1 MNLRSI
7 LNLFSI
13 LILFFSFSYLLPIVV
28 SIIFDDGALNIF
40 LITLI
45 VIALIGLFGVF
56 ITKGADN
63 NLSQKDG
70 FVIIVLFWIV
80 LSFAGSV
87 PFYLSG
93 MSTIDSI
100 FESMSGIT
108 TTGATVISDIDSLPE
123 SLLFY
128 RQLLQWM
135 GGMGLIVL
143 AIAVMP
149 LLGIGGGQIYK
160 TEIPGAMG
168 EQKLTPRI
176 KETAQAL
183 WSIYFS
189 LTMVCA
195 LLYYLNGMSGFDAI
209 SHAMST
215 VAIGGFST
223 HNESI
228 GFFNSLS
235 IELICILF
243 MLLSAF
249 SFTLHY
255 FAIYKRKLLKYFF
268 DPELRFFLSILTII
282 IISALLLTVFSSV
295 TSNSPSFREILFHS
309 VSMLTTTGFTISN
322 TSEWPFT
329 ISFLLLIGAFI
340 GACSGSVGGG
350 VKSWRV
356 LIMINHAYKN
366 VMKIIHPSSVL
377 SLKMGS
383 KNVDDEVATS
393 VWGFF
398 SIYVISF
405 VLLLLM
411 TLISGLDFESAFSAV
426 GACLNNLGPG
436 LGAVSENYANIN
448 ALSKSILAFAMLLGR
463 LEIFTLLVILTPMF
477 WAK

>member
-1 MNLRSI
+1 MNLKSI

-13 LILFFSFSYLLPIVV
+13 LVLFFSFSYVFPIIV
-28 SIIFDDGALNIF
+28 SLIFDDGALYIF
-40 LITLI
+40 LKTL
-45 VIALIGLFGVF
+45 ALVSLFGVVGL
-56 ITKGADN
+56 ISTRKIKSE
-63 NLSQKDG
+63 LSQKDG
-70 FVIIVLFWIV
+70 FVIIVMFWIV
-80 LSFAGSV
+80 LSIAGSI

-93 MSTIDSI
+93 MSFVDSF

-108 TTGATVISDIDSLPE
+108 TTGATVISNIDTLPE
-123 SLLFY
+123 SILFY
-128 RQLLQWM
+128 RQLLQWL

-183 WSIYFS
+183 WIIYLG
-189 LTMVCA
+189 LTLVCTF
-195 LLYYLNGMSGFDAI
+195 LYFIGGMSLFDAV
-209 SHAMST
+209 SHSMST

-228 GFFNSLS
+228 GYFNSTF
-235 IELICILF
+235 IELICIVF

-255 FAIYKRKLLKYFF
+255 FAIYKKKPLKYFY
-268 DPELRFFLSILTII
+268 DPEFRFFMFVLSIVFLLALM
-282 IISALLLTVFSSV
+282 ISLLSGYE
-295 TSNSPSFREILFHS
+295 NAPNIKEIAFHS
-309 VSMLTTTGFTISN
+309 VSTVTTTGFSISSN
-322 TSEWPFT
+322 SDWPLSL
-329 ISFLLLIGAFI
+329 SFLMLIGAFI

-356 LIMINHAYKN
+356 MIMLNHAYTN
-366 VMKIIHPSSVL
+366 IMKIIHPNSVTT
-377 SLKMGS
+377 LKIGTRS
-383 KNVDDEVATS
+383 VDNEVATS

-405 VLLLLM
+405 VVLLLAI
-411 TLISGLDFESAFSAV
+411 LISGLDLESAFSAV

-436 LGAVSENYANIN
+436 LGVVSENYASISSF
-448 ALSKSILAFAMLLGR
+448 SKGVLAFAMLLGR

>member
-1 MNLRSI
+1 MNLKSI
-7 LNLFSI
+7 VNLFSI
-13 LILFFSFSYLLPIVV
+13 LVLFFSLSYIFPIII
-28 SIIFDDGALNIF
+28 SLIFDDGATELFIY
-40 LITLI
+40 TLLG
-45 VIALIGLFGVF
+45 VVLIGLVGLLATRKV
-56 ITKGADN
+56 DN
-63 NLSQKDG
+63 ELSQKDG
-70 FVIIVLFWIV
+70 FVIIVLFWVV
-80 LSFAGSV
+80 LCFAGSI

-93 MSTIDSI
+93 MNAIDSI

-108 TTGATVISDIDSLPE
+108 TTGATVISNLDTLPE

-176 KETAQAL
+176 KETAQVL
-183 WSIYFS
+183 WLIYLG
-189 LTMVCA
+189 LTVLCA
-195 LLYYLNGMSGFDAI
+195 ILYYLGGMGSFDAV

-223 HNESI
+223 HNDSI
-228 GFFNSLS
+228 GHFNSIA
-235 IELICILF
+235 IETICIVF

-255 FAIYKRKLLKYFF
+255 FAVFKKKPLKYFY
-268 DPELRFFLSILTII
+268 DPEIRFFMSILAVIFII
-282 IISALLLTVFSSV
+282 CAMISNISTYGPNL
-295 TSNSPSFREILFHS
+295 RELAFHS
-309 VSMLTTTGFTISN
+309 VSMLTTTGFSISN
-322 TSEWPFT
+322 SSEWPFS
-329 ISFLLLIGAFI
+329 ISFILLIGAFI
-340 GACSGSVGGG
+340 GACAGSVGGG

-356 LIMINHAYKN
+356 LIMINHAHKN
-366 VMKIIHPSSVL
+366 IMKIIHPNSII
-377 SLKMGS
+377 SLKIGT
-383 KNVDDEVATS
+383 KNVNDEVATS

-398 SIYVISF
+398 SIYIISF
-405 VLLLLM
+405 IILLLFV
-411 TLISGLDFESAFSAV
+411 LITGVDFESAFSAV

-436 LGAVSENYANIN
+436 LGIVSENYANIN
-448 ALSKSILAFAMLLGR
+448 SASKGILAFAMLLGR

-477 WAK
+477 WSK

>member
-1 MNLRSI
+1 MNPKSI

-13 LILFFSFSYLLPIVV
+13 LVLFFSLSFVLPIIV
-28 SIIFDDGALNIF
+28 SILFNDGALF
-40 LITLI
+40 LFLKTLVTI
-45 VIALIGLFGVF
+45 LSIGLIGLV
-56 ITKGADN
+56 ITRNVKSE
-63 NLSQKDG
+63 LSQKDG
-70 FVIIVLFWIV
+70 FVIIVMFWVV
-80 LSFAGSV
+80 LSLAGAI

-93 MSTIDSI
+93 MSLIDSI

-108 TTGATVISDIDSLPE
+108 TTGATVISNLDGLPE
-123 SLLFY
+123 SILFY

-160 TEIPGAMG
+160 TEVPGAMG
-168 EQKLTPRI
+168 EQRLTPRI

-183 WSIYFS
+183 WIIYLG
-189 LTMVCA
+189 LTLICGF
-195 LLYYLNGMSGFDAI
+195 LYYISGMSAFDAV

-228 GFFNSLS
+228 GFFNSIS
-235 IELICILF
+235 IELICMTF

-249 SFTLHY
+249 SFALHY
-255 FAIYKRKLLKYFF
+255 FALYKKKPLKYVF
-268 DPELRFFLSILTII
+268 DPELKFFVFFLLLIFLIAL
-282 IISALLLTVFSSV
+282 IISVFASGES
-295 TSNSPSFREILFHS
+295 TPSFRELSFHT
-309 VSMLTTTGFTISN
+309 VSIVSTTGFSIGDS
-322 TSEWPFT
+322 SEWPFS
-329 ISFLLLIGAFI
+329 ISFLLLIGAFV

-350 VKSWRV
+350 IKSWR
-356 LIMINHAYKN
+356 IMIMLNHAYKN
-366 VMKIIHPSSVL
+366 IMKIIHPNSVI
-377 SLKMGS
+377 SLKIGS
-383 KNVDDEVATS
+383 KSVDDDVATS

-405 VLLLLM
+405 VILLLAV
-411 TLISGLDFESAFSAV
+411 LISGLDLESAFSAV

-436 LGAVSENYANIN
+436 LGVVSENYAEIN
-448 ALSKSILAFAMLLGR
+448 SFSKGVLAFAMLLGR

>member
-1 MNLRSI
+1 MNLKSI
-7 LNLFSI
+7 VNLFSI
-13 LILFFSFSYLLPIVV
+13 LVLFFSLSYIFPIII
-28 SIIFDDGALNIF
+28 SLIFDDGATELFIY
-40 LITLI
+40 TLLG
-45 VIALIGLFGVF
+45 VGLIGLVGLLATRKV
-56 ITKGADN
+56 DN
-63 NLSQKDG
+63 ELSQKDG
-70 FVIIVLFWIV
+70 FVIIVLFWVV
-80 LSFAGSV
+80 LCFAGSI

-93 MSTIDSI
+93 MNAIDSI

-108 TTGATVISDIDSLPE
+108 TTGATVISNLDTLPE

-176 KETAQAL
+176 KETAQVL
-183 WSIYFS
+183 WLIYLG
-189 LTMVCA
+189 LTVFCA
-195 LLYYLNGMSGFDAI
+195 ILYYLGGMGSFDAV

-223 HNESI
+223 HNDSI
-228 GFFNSLS
+228 GHFNSIV
-235 IELICILF
+235 IETICIVF

-255 FAIYKRKLLKYFF
+255 FAVFKKKPLKYFY
-268 DPELRFFLSILTII
+268 DPEIRFFMSILAII
-282 IISALLLTVFSSV
+282 FIICAMI
-295 TSNSPSFREILFHS
+295 SNISNYGPNLRELAFHS
-309 VSMLTTTGFTISN
+309 VSMLTTTGFSISN
-322 TSEWPFT
+322 SSEWPFS
-329 ISFLLLIGAFI
+329 ISFILLIGAFI
-340 GACSGSVGGG
+340 GACAGSVGGG

-356 LIMINHAYKN
+356 LIMINHAHKN
-366 VMKIIHPSSVL
+366 LMRIIHPNSVI
-377 SLKMGS
+377 SLKIGT
-383 KNVDDEVATS
+383 KNVNDEVATS

-398 SIYVISF
+398 SIYIISF
-405 VLLLLM
+405 IILLLFV
-411 TLISGLDFESAFSAV
+411 LITGVDFESAFSAV

-436 LGAVSENYANIN
+436 LGIVSENYANIN
-448 ALSKSILAFAMLLGR
+448 SASKGILAFAMLLGR

-477 WAK
+477 WSK

>member
-1 MNLRSI
+1 MNLKSI
-7 LNLFSI
+7 VNLFSI
-13 LILFFSFSYLLPIVV
+13 LVLFFSLSYIFPIII
-28 SIIFDDGALNIF
+28 SLIFDDGATELF
-40 LITLI
+40 MYTLLG
-45 VIALIGLFGVF
+45 VGLIGLVGLLATRKV
-56 ITKGADN
+56 DN
-63 NLSQKDG
+63 ELSQKDG
-70 FVIIVLFWIV
+70 FVIIVLFWVV
-80 LSFAGSV
+80 LCFAGSI

-93 MSTIDSI
+93 MNAIDSI

-108 TTGATVISDIDSLPE
+108 TTGATVISNLDTLPE

-176 KETAQAL
+176 KETAQVL
-183 WSIYFS
+183 WLIYLG
-189 LTMVCA
+189 LTVLCA
-195 LLYYLNGMSGFDAI
+195 ILYYLGGMGSFDAV

-223 HNESI
+223 HNDSI
-228 GFFNSLS
+228 GHFNSIA
-235 IELICILF
+235 IETICIVF

-255 FAIYKRKLLKYFF
+255 FAVFKKKPLKYFY
-268 DPELRFFLSILTII
+268 DPEIRFFMSILAII
-282 IISALLLTVFSSV
+282 FIICAMI
-295 TSNSPSFREILFHS
+295 SNMSNYGPNLRELAFHS
-309 VSMLTTTGFTISN
+309 VSMLTTTGFSISN
-322 TSEWPFT
+322 SSEWPFS
-329 ISFLLLIGAFI
+329 ISFILLIGAFI
-340 GACSGSVGGG
+340 GACAGSVGGG

-356 LIMINHAYKN
+356 LIMINHAHKN
-366 VMKIIHPSSVL
+366 LMRIIHPNSVI
-377 SLKMGS
+377 SLKIGT
-383 KNVDDEVATS
+383 KNVNDEVATS

-398 SIYVISF
+398 SIYIISF
-405 VLLLLM
+405 IILLLFV
-411 TLISGLDFESAFSAV
+411 LITGVDFESAFSAV

-436 LGAVSENYANIN
+436 LGIVSENYANIN
-448 ALSKSILAFAMLLGR
+448 SASKGILAFAMLLGR

-477 WAK
+477 WSK

>member
-1 MNLRSI
+1 MNLKSI
-7 LNLFSI
+7 VNLFSI
-13 LILFFSFSYLLPIVV
+13 LVLFFSLSYIFPIII
-28 SIIFDDGALNIF
+28 SLIFDDGATELFIY
-40 LITLI
+40 TLLG
-45 VIALIGLFGVF
+45 VGLIGLVGLLATRKV
-56 ITKGADN
+56 DN
-63 NLSQKDG
+63 ELSQKDG
-70 FVIIVLFWIV
+70 FVIIVLFWVV
-80 LSFAGSV
+80 LCFAGSI

-93 MSTIDSI
+93 MNAIDSI

-108 TTGATVISDIDSLPE
+108 TTGATVISNLDTLPE

-176 KETAQAL
+176 KETAQVL
-183 WSIYFS
+183 WLIYLG
-189 LTMVCA
+189 LTVLCA
-195 LLYYLNGMSGFDAI
+195 ILYYLGGMGSFDAV

-223 HNESI
+223 HNDSI
-228 GFFNSLS
+228 GHFNSIA
-235 IELICILF
+235 IETICIAF

-255 FAIYKRKLLKYFF
+255 FAVFKKKPLKYFY
-268 DPELRFFLSILTII
+268 DPEIRFFMSILAII
-282 IISALLLTVFSSV
+282 FIICAMI
-295 TSNSPSFREILFHS
+295 SNISTYGPNLRELAFHS
-309 VSMLTTTGFTISN
+309 VSMLTTTGFSISN
-322 TSEWPFT
+322 SSEWPFS
-329 ISFLLLIGAFI
+329 ISFILLIGAFI
-340 GACSGSVGGG
+340 GACAGSVGGG

-356 LIMINHAYKN
+356 LIMINHAHKN
-366 VMKIIHPSSVL
+366 LMRIIHPNSVI
-377 SLKMGS
+377 SLKIGT
-383 KNVDDEVATS
+383 KNVNDEVATS

-398 SIYVISF
+398 SIYIISF
-405 VLLLLM
+405 IILLLFV
-411 TLISGLDFESAFSAV
+411 LITGVDFESAFSAV

-436 LGAVSENYANIN
+436 LGIVSENYANIN
-448 ALSKSILAFAMLLGR
+448 SASKGILAFAMLLGR

-477 WAK
+477 WSK

>member
-1 MNLRSI
+1 MNFKSI
-7 LNLFSI
+7 VNLFSI
-13 LILFFSFSYLLPIVV
+13 LILFFSISYVFPIIV
-28 SIIFDDGALNIF
+28 SLIYKDGAIKLF
-40 LITLI
+40 LSTLLI
-45 VIALIGLFGVF
+45 VSLIGIVGVF
-56 ITKGADN
+56 LTRGEDN

-93 MSTIDSI
+93 MTFIDSI
-100 FESMSGIT
+100 FESTSGIT
-108 TTGATVISDIDSLPE
+108 TTGATVISNIDALPE

-160 TEIPGAMG
+160 TEVPGAMG
-168 EQKLTPRI
+168 EQRLTPRI

-183 WSIYFS
+183 WLIYLG
-189 LTMVCA
+189 LTIACA
-195 LLYYLNGMSGFDAI
+195 VLYYFNGMSVFDSI
-209 SHAMST
+209 SHSMST

-228 GFFNSLS
+228 GFFDSIS
-235 IELICILF
+235 IELICMVF
-243 MLLSAF
+243 MLLSSF
-249 SFTLHY
+249 SFALHY
-255 FAIYKRKLLKYFF
+255 FAIYKSKPLKYFY
-268 DPELRFFLSILTII
+268 DPELRFFASILLII
-282 IISALLLTVFSSV
+282 FIVALIISFFSDMSGA
-295 TSNSPSFREILFHS
+295 NIRQIAFHS
-309 VSMLTTTGFTISN
+309 VSMTTTTGFSISD
-322 TSEWPFT
+322 TSSWPFS
-329 ISFLLLIGAFI
+329 ISFLLLIGAFV

-366 VMKIIHPSSVL
+366 IMTIIHPNSVI
-377 SLKMGS
+377 SLKIGT
-383 KNVDDEVATS
+383 KNVDDQVATS

-398 SIYVISF
+398 SIYIISF
-405 VLLLLM
+405 VILLLGI
-411 TLISGLDFESAFSAV
+411 LISGLDFESAFSAV

-436 LGAVSENYANIN
+436 LGAVSENYSQITSF
-448 ALSKSILAFAMLLGR
+448 SKGILAFAMLLGR
-463 LEIFTLLVILTPMF
+463 LEIFTLLVLLTPMF
-477 WAK
+477 WEK

>member
-1 MNLRSI
+1 MNFKSI
-7 LNLFSI
+7 VNLFSI
-13 LILFFSFSYLLPIVV
+13 LILFFSISYIFPIIV
-28 SIIFDDGALNIF
+28 SLIYKDGAINLF
-40 LITLI
+40 LSTLSI
-45 VIALIGLFGVF
+45 VSLIGIVGVF
-56 ITKGADN
+56 LTRGEEN

-93 MSTIDSI
+93 MTFIDSI
-100 FESMSGIT
+100 FESTSGIT
-108 TTGATVISDIDSLPE
+108 TTGATVISNIDALPE

-160 TEIPGAMG
+160 TEVPGAMG
-168 EQKLTPRI
+168 EQRLTPRI

-183 WSIYFS
+183 WLIYLG
-189 LTMVCA
+189 LTIACA
-195 LLYYLNGMSGFDAI
+195 VLYYFNGMSLFDSI

-228 GFFNSLS
+228 GFFDSIS
-235 IELICILF
+235 IELICMVF
-243 MLLSAF
+243 MLLSSF
-249 SFTLHY
+249 SFALHY
-255 FAIYKRKLLKYFF
+255 FAIYKSKPLRYFY
-268 DPELRFFLSILTII
+268 DPELRFFASILLLIFII
-282 IISALLLTVFSSV
+282 ALIIRFFSDMSGA
-295 TSNSPSFREILFHS
+295 NIRQIAFHS
-309 VSMLTTTGFTISN
+309 VSMITTTGFSISN
-322 TSEWPFT
+322 TSSWPFS
-329 ISFLLLIGAFI
+329 ISFLLLVGAFV

-366 VMKIIHPSSVL
+366 IMTIIHPNSVI
-377 SLKMGS
+377 SLKIGS
-383 KNVDDEVATS
+383 KNVDDQVATS

-398 SIYVISF
+398 SIYIISF
-405 VLLLLM
+405 IVLLLGI
-411 TLISGLDFESAFSAV
+411 LISGLDFESAFSAV

-436 LGAVSENYANIN
+436 LGAVSENYSQITSF
-448 ALSKSILAFAMLLGR
+448 SKGILAFAMLLGR
-463 LEIFTLLVILTPMF
+463 LEIFTLLVLLTPMF
-477 WAK
+477 WEK

>member
-1 MNLRSI
+1 MNLKSI

-13 LILFFSFSYLLPIVV
+13 LVLFFSFSYVFPIIV
-28 SIIFDDGALNIF
+28 SVIFDDGALYIF
-40 LITLI
+40 LKTL
-45 VIALIGLFGVF
+45 ALVSLFGVVGL
-56 ITKGADN
+56 ISTRKIKSE
-63 NLSQKDG
+63 LSQKDG
-70 FVIIVLFWIV
+70 FVIIVMFWIV
-80 LSFAGSV
+80 LSIAGSI

-93 MSTIDSI
+93 MSFVDSF

-108 TTGATVISDIDSLPE
+108 TTGATVISNIDALPE
-123 SLLFY
+123 SILFY
-128 RQLLQWM
+128 RQLLQWL

-183 WSIYFS
+183 WIIYLG
-189 LTMVCA
+189 LTLVCTF
-195 LLYYLNGMSGFDAI
+195 LYFIGGMSVFDAV
-209 SHAMST
+209 SHSMST

-228 GFFNSLS
+228 GYFNSTF
-235 IELICILF
+235 IELICIVF

-255 FAIYKRKLLKYFF
+255 FAIYKKKPLKYFY
-268 DPELRFFLSILTII
+268 DPEFRFFMFVLSIVFLLALM
-282 IISALLLTVFSSV
+282 ISLLSGYE
-295 TSNSPSFREILFHS
+295 NAPNIKEIAFHS
-309 VSMLTTTGFTISN
+309 VSTVTTTGFSISSN
-322 TSEWPFT
+322 SDWPLSL
-329 ISFLLLIGAFI
+329 SFLMLIGAFI

-356 LIMINHAYKN
+356 MIMLNHAYTN
-366 VMKIIHPSSVL
+366 IMKIIHPNSVTT
-377 SLKMGS
+377 LKIGTRS
-383 KNVDDEVATS
+383 VDNEVATS

-405 VLLLLM
+405 VVLLLAI
-411 TLISGLDFESAFSAV
+411 LISGLDLESAFSAV

-436 LGAVSENYANIN
+436 LGVVSENYASISSF
-448 ALSKSILAFAMLLGR
+448 SKGVLAFAMLLGR

>member
-1 MNLRSI
+1 MNLKSI
-7 LNLFSI
+7 VNLFSV
-13 LILFFSFSYLLPIVV
+13 LVLFFSLSYIFPIII
-28 SIIFDDGALNIF
+28 SLIFDDGATELFIY
-40 LITLI
+40 TLLG
-45 VIALIGLFGVF
+45 VGLIGLVGLLATRKV
-56 ITKGADN
+56 DN
-63 NLSQKDG
+63 ELSQKDG
-70 FVIIVLFWIV
+70 FVIIVLFWVV
-80 LSFAGSV
+80 LCFAGSI

-93 MSTIDSI
+93 MNAIDSI

-108 TTGATVISDIDSLPE
+108 TTGATVISNLDTLPE

-176 KETAQAL
+176 KETAQVL
-183 WSIYFS
+183 WLIYLG
-189 LTMVCA
+189 LTVLCA
-195 LLYYLNGMSGFDAI
+195 ILYYLGGMGSFDAV

-223 HNESI
+223 HNDSI
-228 GFFNSLS
+228 GHFNSIA
-235 IELICILF
+235 IETICIAF

-255 FAIYKRKLLKYFF
+255 FAVFKKKPLKYFY
-268 DPELRFFLSILTII
+268 DPEIRFFMSILAII
-282 IISALLLTVFSSV
+282 FIICAMI
-295 TSNSPSFREILFHS
+295 SNISNYGPNLRELAFHS
-309 VSMLTTTGFTISN
+309 VSMLTTTGFSISN
-322 TSEWPFT
+322 SSEWPFS
-329 ISFLLLIGAFI
+329 ISFILLIGAFI
-340 GACSGSVGGG
+340 GACAGSVGGG

-356 LIMINHAYKN
+356 LIMINHAHKN
-366 VMKIIHPSSVL
+366 LMRIIHPNSVI
-377 SLKMGS
+377 SLKIGT
-383 KNVDDEVATS
+383 KNVNDEVATS

-398 SIYVISF
+398 SIYIISF
-405 VLLLLM
+405 IILLLFVLV
-411 TLISGLDFESAFSAV
+411 TGVDFESAFSAV

-436 LGAVSENYANIN
+436 LGIVSENYANIN
-448 ALSKSILAFAMLLGR
+448 SASKGILAFAMLLGR

-477 WAK
+477 WSK